1 MNSSSND
8 PRSSPAPARHTDT
21 RLATAGHDPAS
32 HHGFVN
38 PPVYHVSTVLYPTA
52 EDYVRPS
59 LALPVRPPRH
69 APRHAGSPA
78 GRRYVSTSDSKQLK
92 DLTADLER
100 GFAALAA
107 ATG

>member
-52 EDYVRPS
+52 EDYVAHRS
-59 LALPVRPPRH
+59 RYQY
-69 APRHAGSPA
+69 
-78 GRRYVSTSDSKQLK
+78 GRRGTHRD
-92 DLTADLER
+92 T
-100 GFAALAA
+100 LAA
-107 ATG
+107 RRANDTFPHRTRSS